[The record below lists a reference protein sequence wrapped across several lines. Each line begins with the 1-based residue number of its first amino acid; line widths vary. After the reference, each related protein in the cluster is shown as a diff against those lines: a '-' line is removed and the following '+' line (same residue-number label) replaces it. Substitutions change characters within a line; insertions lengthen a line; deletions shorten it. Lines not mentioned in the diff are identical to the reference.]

1 MEEAMRWIAVAICLV
16 LLPGTSPAPADGGT
30 VQGRVELALSDGR
43 SVVGEYI
50 RLLLVTE
57 AVDAEAI
64 VTAAEA
70 LAYEPGVRLNRIH
83 MDFFKMVSGQIR
95 ADAKYLA
102 ATSVSAE
109 DGTFA
114 FPPVAPG
121 RYWVLV
127 TFPAMIDGQK
137 VAWQVPVAVGTDK
150 ATVVVLNNDNLLFP
164 LPPPRP
170 VSDLF

>member
-1 MEEAMRWIAVAICLV
+1 MRRIAMVMCL
-16 LLPGTSPAPADGGT
+16 LLSLGAPAAAVEGGL
-30 VQGRVELALSDGR
+30 VRGWVKLALPDGR
-43 SVVGEYI
+43 QVPGEWI

-57 AVDAEAI
+57 AVDAKAI
-64 VTAAEA
+64 VAAAEA

-83 MDFFKMVSGQIR
+83 MDFFKAVSRRIR
-95 ADAKYLA
+95 TDARYVA
-102 ATSVSAE
+102 ATSLSAE

-127 TFPAMIDGQK
+127 AFPAMIEGRK
-137 VAWQVPVAVGTDK
+137 VAWQMPVAVDAGK
-150 ATVVVLNNDNLLFP
+150 TVEVVLNNGNLLFP

-170 VSDLF
+170 VPELF